1 MNNRFV
7 VWGLA
12 FSFGLN
18 MVLVGM
24 VASHL
29 MQGSWTPPPK
39 SAAAAPRSPATHVLQ
54 FNENRLKLTALQ
66 REQFRIIREGYFN
79 EEKQAKA
86 QGVERIAKL
95 SACLVRN
102 ETTTAS
108 LRPIFRDIRDHSDD
122 FFRRLT
128 RALQAYRAVLT
139 PDQRV
144 VFNQML
150 QERFAALQRFSRQR
164 SFEYEQFITETIQR
178 DRKLDPNFNK
188 KGQKKNAAKKG
199 GDIKKPNDK
208 KNPNRKADKFEK
220 KADKN
225 GGAATGT
232 STSAIPVYDPSNGT
246 VISTV
251 WATYDP
257 SNGTSSYVGV
267 YRDKQ

>member
-7 VWGLA
+7 VWALA
-12 FSFGLN
+12 FSLGLN

-24 VASHL
+24 VTSHL
-29 MQGSWTPPPK
+29 MQGSWTPPAK

-54 FNENRLKLTALQ
+54 FNENRLKLTTLQ

-86 QGVERIAKL
+86 QGVDRIAKL

-122 FFRRLT
+122 FFRRLSRT
-128 RALQAYRAVLT
+128 LQAYRATLT
-139 PDQRV
+139 PEQRV

-164 SFEYEQFITETIQR
+164 TFEYEQFITETIQR

-188 KGQKKNAAKKG
+188 KNPKKNAVKKG
-199 GDIKKPNDK
+199 GENKKPNDIKKPFRKPDKIND
-208 KNPNRKADKFEK
+208 K
-220 KADKN
+220 KADKKIEP
-225 GGAATGT
+225 T
-232 STSAIPVYDPSNGT
+232 PVANDPSNGT
-246 VISTV
+246 IDNSHILSPTN
-251 WATYDP
+251 P
-257 SNGTSSYVGV
+257 
-267 YRDKQ
+267 